1 MRHARMNQLPTDQPR
16 ARHAAAVVVAAFLLA
31 AMPLIL
37 TQFERGRGRFDQI
50 NYHEPAI
57 LRFAEQLPRPDV
69 SDYLSATTP
78 GYHLVLA
85 VVARLISPSPVLLQ
99 AVGALFT
106 AGLLA
111 VFTLWVS
118 RRAGAWIGVTL
129 GASLGASIYVFS
141 AGVFLLPDNAG
152 WLGVLVI
159 LLLALRPRFDA
170 VTLIG
175 GGAALLWLVLTRQ
188 SHLWA
193 AGVIWAAAWLG
204 SAFDPRNGVIGEV
217 ASLLDGFAG
226 RLRRL
231 LIGMAATLPAVLAAV
246 WFVRLWGGLTVPIYH
261 DYMQGTNPAT
271 PAIILAQIGV
281 IAVFHAGFWW
291 RSGWRLVRT
300 KPVVVLAVLA
310 AGVLVATIPETTY
323 SVEAGRYSGL
333 WNISGKAPDLLGR
346 TNSLILVLAPL
357 GAGALAAWVA
367 GVTPRERWVLL
378 GTLFGFTAAMS
389 LTLNAW
395 QRYHEPMLLMLAGV
409 MSALVVRREREEFG
423 REEPARRAAV
433 PGDGEPGGGLLGVAR
448 VVGPC
453 VLAVVLAGVTAQKL
467 RSEAPVTTPIER
479 QESVARPLKE
489 LWPSR
494 WERVDG
500 ARP

>member
-1 MRHARMNQLPTDQPR
+1 MHHARMNQLPSDRPG
-16 ARHAAAVVVAAFLLA
+16 ARLAAAGVAAAFLLA

-85 VVARLISPSPVLLQ
+85 MIARLVSPSPVVLQ
-99 AVGALFT
+99 SAGALFT
-106 AGLLA
+106 GGLLA
-111 VFTLWVS
+111 LYTLWVA
-118 RRAGAWIGVTL
+118 RRAGALIGAVL
-129 GASLGASIYVFS
+129 GASVGVSIYVFS
-141 AGVFLLPDNAG
+141 SGVFLLPDNAA
-152 WLGVLVI
+152 WLGVLGVI
-159 LLLALRPRFDA
+159 LIALRPRFDA
-170 VTLIG
+170 ATLIG
-175 GGAALLWLVLTRQ
+175 GGAVLLGLVLTRQ

-193 AGVIWAAAWLG
+193 AGVLWAAAWLG
-204 SAFDPRNGVIGEV
+204 AEFRGRGGAFGEI
-217 ASLLDGFAG
+217 AGLFEGFGA
-226 RLRRL
+226 RARRTVL
-231 LIGMAATLPAVLAAV
+231 VGLATVPAFLAVV

-261 DYMQGTNPAT
+261 DYMQGTNAAT

-300 KPVVVLAVLA
+300 KPVLLLGVLA
-310 AGVLVATIPETTY
+310 AGLLLAVIPETTY

-333 WNISGKAPDLLGR
+333 WNISARAPDLFGR
-346 TNSLILVLAPL
+346 SNSLILILAPA
-357 GAGALAAWVA
+357 GAGALAAWLN
-367 GVTPRERWVLL
+367 GVGARERWVLL
-378 GTLFGFTAAMS
+378 GTLAGFTVAVS

-409 MSALVVRREREEFG
+409 MSALVVRGEREEFG
-423 REEPARRAAV
+423 REEPARRAGV
-433 PGDGEPGGGLLGVAR
+433 PGVGVLGVAR

-453 VLAVVLAGVTAQKL
+453 VLALVLAGVTAQKF

-479 QESVARPLKE
+479 QESVHRPLKE

-494 WERVDG
+494 WERVEG
-500 ARP
+500 PGR